1 MSHVNSVTISGNLTR
16 DPEVTWLNDEGDK
29 AIVKLG
35 LASNRQRK
43 DAEGNYIEET
53 TFVDIEVF
61 GPFAVLVAKKLR
73 KADPATVNGSL
84 KLSEWETEAGKR
96 SKLLLVASQIDSPG
110 FFRSADENAEVAVGE
125 RAETAEAA
133 TPAAPAAD
141 DIPF

>member
-1 MSHVNSVTISGNLTR
+1 MSHVNSTTISGNLTR
-16 DPEVTWLNDEGDK
+16 DPEVTWMSDEGDK

-43 DAEGNYIEET
+43 TAEGEYIEET

-61 GPFAVLVAKKLR
+61 GGFAILVAKKLR

-84 KLSEWETEAGKR
+84 KLSEWEKDGEKR
-96 SKLLLVASQIDSPG
+96 SKLLIVASQIDSPG
-110 FFRSADENAEVAVGE
+110 FFRPADENADVAVGQK
-125 RAETAEAA
+125 AETAEAA
-133 TPAAPAAD
+133 APATPTDD